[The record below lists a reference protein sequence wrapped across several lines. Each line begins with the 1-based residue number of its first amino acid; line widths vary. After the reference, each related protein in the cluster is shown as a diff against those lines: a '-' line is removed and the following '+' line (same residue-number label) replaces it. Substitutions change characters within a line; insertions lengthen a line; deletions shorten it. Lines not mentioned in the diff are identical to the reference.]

1 VIGQTRISS
10 HLRYIGSLRA
20 VTSAPYRAWKDDM
33 DIESVPL
40 HFPDGANIIFGQ
52 THFIKSVEDLHEAM
66 ATSTPNVKFGL
77 AFSEASGPCLVR
89 FSGNDQGLAQV
100 AAENLMRLGCG
111 HTFLIIMEEAFPI
124 HVLGAVKA
132 CPEVCRVFCATGN
145 HVTALVVRNTQGGG
159 VIGVID
165 GAQPAGIETPA
176 DQEKRRAFL
185 RTIGQKL

>member
-1 VIGQTRISS
+1 
-10 HLRYIGSLRA
+10 
-20 VTSAPYRAWKDDM
+20 M

-40 HFPDGANIIFGQ
+40 HFPEGANIIFGQ

-66 ATSTPNVKFGL
+66 ATSTPGVRFGL

-89 FSGNDQGLAQV
+89 LSGNDHDLAQI
-100 AAENLMRLGCG
+100 AAESLMRLGCG
-111 HTFLIIMEEAFPI
+111 HTFLIIMKEAFPI
-124 HVLGAVKA
+124 HVLSAVRA
-132 CPEVCRVFCATGN
+132 CPEVCQVFCATGN
-145 HVTALVVRNTQGGG
+145 PVIALVVRNPQGGG

-165 GAQPAGIETPA
+165 GSKPAGIETPA

>member
-1 VIGQTRISS
+1 
-10 HLRYIGSLRA
+10 
-20 VTSAPYRAWKDDM
+20 M
-33 DIESVPL
+33 EIESVPL
-40 HFPDGANIIFGQ
+40 PFPEDTNIIFGQ

-89 FSGNDQGLAQV
+89 FSGNDPALAQT

-111 HTFLIIMEEAFPI
+111 HTFLIIMREAFPI
-124 HVLGAVKA
+124 HVLNAVKA
-132 CPEVCRVFCATGN
+132 CPEVYRVFCATGN
-145 HVTALVVRNTQGGG
+145 PVTALVVRDARGGG

-165 GAQPAGIETPA
+165 GAKPAGIETPA